1 MKQISGVVLLLSF
14 ALLAASCSKN
24 VSGIEK
30 TDKAEVLFQQIKND
44 SNYISFYRIML
55 ADVEI
60 YMANAKKDTKLDS
73 AVLRNKNLTMK
84 EKYQTLNY
92 SGYETVNASGPK
104 LMKLLAYIQN
114 VYPLFNELTDEE
126 RARFVRLSNVYV
138 KKLNSQ
144 Q

>member
-1 MKQISGVVLLLSF
+1 MKQISGVVLLFSF
-14 ALLAASCSKN
+14 ALLMASCSKN

-30 TDKAEVLFQQIKND
+30 TDKAVVLFQQIKND

-55 ADVEI
+55 TNVEI
-60 YMANAKKDTKLDS
+60 YMANSKKDTKLDS

-84 EKYQTLNY
+84 EKYETLHY
-92 SGYETVNASGPK
+92 SGYETVNSSGPK
-104 LMKLLAYIQN
+104 LLKLLEYIQKN
-114 VYPLFNELTDEE
+114 YPLFNDLTEEE
-126 RARFVRLSNVYV
+126 RGRFVKLSNVYV